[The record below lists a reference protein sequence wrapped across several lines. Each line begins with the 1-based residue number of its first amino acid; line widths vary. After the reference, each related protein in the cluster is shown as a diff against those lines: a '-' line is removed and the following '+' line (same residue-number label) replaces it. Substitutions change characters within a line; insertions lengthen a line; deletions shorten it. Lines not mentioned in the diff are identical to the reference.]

1 MFCISCGTEVAEHA
15 RFCARCGK
23 PVASDA
29 DATVLGDEE
38 LLEANLDTLAPG
50 HPVTPGRISSV
61 APSSGRQRSASS
73 GKSILTTTD
82 PIGGGRFAPGVI
94 VAERYR
100 IVALLGRG
108 GMGEVY
114 RAEDLKLSQVVAI
127 KFLPISF
134 SQDASILERFHSE
147 VRVARQISHPN
158 VCRVFDIGD
167 ANGVPFLTMEYVDGE
182 DLSSLVR
189 RIGRLP
195 QDKAAEVTRQICAG
209 LAAAH
214 DRGIVHRDLK
224 PSNLMLD
231 GSGKIRITDFG
242 LAGVAAN
249 IQGAEVRAG
258 TPAYMAPEQ
267 LSGKEV
273 TTKSDIYSLGL
284 VMYEI
289 LTGKRAY
296 EANTLPEL
304 IKSREEGT
312 ITLPSTLVRELD
324 PVVERVILRCLEKDP
339 TKRPSTA
346 LQVSAAL
353 PGGDPLA
360 AALAAGET
368 PSPEMV
374 AAAGEKEGTRPR
386 LALAWLLAVLVLMAA
401 TTYLGI
407 RESGLRR
414 IHPENSTEIMAHKAR
429 ELIASLGYPD
439 QPKDW
444 AFAFDY
450 DSDYLQYL
458 GTKDKPGT
466 GWDGVL
472 AEQSPLLYFWYR
484 QSPQELFPLRYS
496 NISLTPGVVTF
507 TDPPAT
513 FSEMINIQLGP
524 NGRLLY
530 FQAIP
535 PEKQEHTQQS
545 SKKPGSAQTNWQPL
559 FAAAGLNPGEFHSSL
574 PEWNTLAA
582 ADARA
587 AWDGTWPGTSRPLH
601 LEAAAMN
608 GKYVFFQLAGPWT
621 TPSRMP
627 PPAETGS
634 QKAGS
639 IFGTIFA
646 LLIFGGGIWLAYRN
660 YSRGKG
666 DRKGAWRLAVIVF
679 VLEMLLFL
687 LLAHLHFSNESL
699 FLLLMA
705 ISTGLFVSAF
715 MWTLYIALEPYVR
728 SKWPQTIVSW
738 TRFLAG
744 KVRDPLVGRD
754 VLLGILLGMVWIF
767 VFYLGYLFDIRLG
780 ERPMLSSTQVLDGAR
795 PAFSM
800 WFGHIL
806 GGLLG
811 VLMFFFVLVF
821 LRVLLRNAWLSA
833 ALFVVIFTVP
843 KVLASNHKL
852 IDAPVWAIIYLI
864 AAFAVVRFGLIALA
878 TATFTA
884 NVLLNIPFTLDSSDW
899 YMPVSVL
906 MVLSFVALAL
916 WGFYTALAGQRIWK
930 EELFE

>member
-1 MFCISCGTEVAEHA
+1 MFCISCGAEFPQNA

-23 PVASDA
+23 AVAADA
-29 DATVLGDEE
+29 DATVLGDDA
-38 LLEANLDTLAPG
+38 LLDANQETLAPAQPMAG
-50 HPVTPGRISSV
+50 RLTPTGPASRRSSR
-61 APSSGRQRSASS
+61 ANPGTNPT
-73 GKSILTTTD
+73 LTTSD
-82 PIGGGRFAPGVI
+82 PIGGGRFTPGI
-94 VAERYR
+94 IIAERYR

-127 KFLPISF
+127 KFLPDSF
-134 SQDASILERFHSE
+134 SRDTSILERFHSE

-167 ANGVPFLTMEYVDGE
+167 ADGVPFLTMEYVDGE

-195 QDKAAEVTRQICAG
+195 QDKATEVSRQICAG

-273 TTKSDIYSLGL
+273 TAKSDIYALGL

-289 LTGKRAY
+289 LTGKRAHD
-296 EANTLPEL
+296 ANTLPDL
-304 IKSREEGT
+304 IKAREEGV
-312 ITLPSTLVRELD
+312 ITLPSTLVRDLD
-324 PVVERVILRCLEKDP
+324 PVVERLILRCLEKDP
-339 TKRPSTA
+339 GKRPGTA

-374 AAAGEKEGTRPR
+374 AAAGEKEGTNPR
-386 LALAWLLAVLVLMAA
+386 LALAWLISTMLLMAA
-401 TTYLGI
+401 TMYLGI
-407 RESGLRR
+407 RESGLKR
-414 IHPENSTEIMAHKAR
+414 IHPQNSTEIMVHKAR
-429 ELIASLGYPD
+429 ELIAKLGYSD
-439 QPKDW
+439 QPKDA
-444 AFAFDY
+444 AFAFAYDY
-450 DSDYLQYL
+450 DYLQYL
-458 GTKDKPGT
+458 GTKDKSGT
-466 GWDGVL
+466 AWDRVL
-472 AEQSPLLYFWYR
+472 AERPPLLGFWYR
-484 QSPQELFPLRYS
+484 QSPQELFPLRFS

-507 TDPPAT
+507 TDPQAT
-513 FSEMINIQLGP
+513 FSGMINAQLDP
-524 NGRLLY
+524 DGRLLY
-530 FQAIP
+530 FQGIP
-535 PEKQEHTQQS
+535 PEKQEQ
-545 SKKPGSAQTNWQPL
+545 AQAPTPPDWQPL
-559 FAAAGLNPGEFHSSL
+559 FVAAGLNPQDFRSST
-574 PEWNTLAA
+574 PTWNTLAA
-582 ADARA
+582 TDARA

-601 LEAAAMN
+601 IEAGAMR
-608 GKYVFFQLAGPWT
+608 GRYVFFQLAGPWT
-621 TPSRMP
+621 IPSRMLP
-627 PPAETGS
+627 QEQTS
-634 QKAGS
+634 SERAGD

-646 LLIFGGGIWLAYRN
+646 LMIFGGGIWLAYRN

-666 DRKGAWRLAVIVF
+666 DRKGAWRLAGVVF
-679 VLEMLLFL
+679 FLEMLLFL
-687 LLAHLHFSNESL
+687 LQAHLHFSNKTL
-699 FLLLMA
+699 FLLLLA

-715 MWTLYIALEPYVR
+715 TWTLYLALEPYVR

-738 TRFLAG
+738 TRLLAG
-744 KVRDPLVGRD
+744 KIRDPLVGRD
-754 VLLGILLGMVWIF
+754 VLLGTLLGMVWTF
-767 VFYLGYLFDIRLG
+767 VYYLGYLFDIRLG
-780 ERPMLSSTQVLDGAR
+780 ERPMLSSTNILDGTRSAI
-795 PAFSM
+795 SM
-800 WFGHIL
+800 WFGHIV

-811 VLMFFFVLVF
+811 VLLFFFVLVF
-821 LRVLLRNAWLSA
+821 LRVLVRNAWVSA
-833 ALFVVIFTVP
+833 ALFVVIFTIP

-852 IDAPVWAIIYLI
+852 VDAPVWAIIYLI
-864 AAFAVVRFGLIALA
+864 AAFAVVRFGLIVLA
-878 TATFTA
+878 TATLTA
-884 NVLLNIPFTLDSSDW
+884 NVLLNTPLTLDFSDW
-899 YMPVSVL
+899 YAPVSIL

-916 WGFYTALAGQRIWK
+916 WGFFTALAGQKIFK